1 MNELDEIWA
10 QKLAE
15 AAENARV
22 SGRHDV
28 ADYLALKAANDAIRR
43 TAVGWLFDTAVLIA
57 AEANRTHS
65 GIAIE
70 REDPHNFSVRGANLV
85 GSMLRVRKGVRCMT
99 IEAGWTRTPADG
111 FMRGGALAI
120 ARIVHFGMP
129 KANSEFALVRN
140 EDAPSWVTA
149 DDDRK
154 PEVLHSD
161 GLLAHFRIFHQI

>member
-28 ADYLALKAANDAIRR
+28 ADYLALKAANDTIRR
-43 TAVGWLFDTAVLIA
+43 TAVGWLFDTAVQIA
-57 AEANRTHS
+57 AEANRNLS

-70 REDPHNFSVRGANLV
+70 REDPYNFSLRGANIV
-85 GSMLRVRKGVRCMT
+85 GSMLRVRQGVRCMT

-111 FMRGGALAI
+111 FMCGGA
-120 ARIVHFGMP
+120 R
-129 KANSEFALVRN
+129 
-140 EDAPSWVTA
+140 
-149 DDDRK
+149 DRK
-154 PEVLHSD
+154 DRPFWD
-161 GLLAHFRIFHQI
+161 A

>member
-28 ADYLALKAANDAIRR
+28 ADYLALKAANDTIRR
-43 TAVGWLFDTAVLIA
+43 AAVGWLFDTAVQIA
-57 AEANRTHS
+57 AEANRKFS

-70 REDPHNFSVRGANLV
+70 REDPHKFSIRGANLV
-85 GSMLRVRKGVRCMT
+85 GSMLRVRHGVRCMT

-129 KANSEFALVRN
+129 KANIDLSLVKR
-140 EDAPSWVTA
+140 EDAPVWITVAEELRST
-149 DDDRK
+149 
-154 PEVLHSD
+154 EFNST
-161 GLLAHFRIFHQI
+161 GLLQHFEIFHQV